1 MKKSLL
7 ERGDK
12 NSRNGKI
19 IQKLG
24 FRIPGKKIIFSK
36 SWNPKKKVEIFSS
49 FGVLTAAD
57 FLAVQQIRKFVGH
70 REILKKSKDKNFY
83 KPVLNINGT
92 FTYHVILTFLSI

>member
-24 FRIPGKKIIFSK
+24 FRIPGKKK
-36 SWNPKKKVEIFSS
+36 SFLAKVGIQKKVEIFSS
-49 FGVLTAAD
+49 FGILTAAD

-70 REILKKSKDKNFY
+70 
-83 KPVLNINGT
+83 
-92 FTYHVILTFLSI
+92 